1 MIENTRTPG
10 TRVKVTSKSTL
21 HAGVKGTVIKDYL
34 MTILIKVEN
43 IKHKYA
49 YKSRVGKNNKGIDP
63 KDYLP
68 GKYIMAF
75 PHTVIEIKKD

>member
-1 MIENTRTPG
+1 MAENIRTPG
-10 TRVKVTSKSTL
+10 TRVKITSKSTL
-21 HAGVKGTVIKDYL
+21 HAGVKGTVVKDYE

-43 IKHKYA
+43 EKHRYA
-49 YKSRVGKNNKGIDP
+49 YKSRVGKNSKGINP

-75 PHTVIEIKKD
+75 PHTVIEIAKN